1 MGCSDGLKADAFF
14 IARKTEVFKTKHIR
28 HNGKGRLK
36 ARKCPSLPNNS
47 ISPTAKLPCV
57 PDSTARALFS
67 NSASGKP
74 NPRRPPKP
82 STPPRFMPCSRTPC
96 KSGTMRRQRVPVRL
110 CANVLPLPKT
120 KAREK
125 IRRAVGQNPFP
136 PLTFHPET
144 ARSVPL
150 DIRFLQSTDSL
161 RPHRDYAQT
170 VRPHSR
176 AAAQSEFDP
185 QNWFVRLYRDFNEP
199 PYGLGDLSDTG
210 RRALWTDFCTQTG
223 LLPDRGVSVRDW
235 VRHNGFDSKGRA
247 QSARHPLSSY
257 FDDSLEWWGIWCLT
271 VHNPRRG
278 KVAAVAASVTD

>member
-1 MGCSDGLKADAFF
+1 MSLTPEQLHLPYRQTALRARLDRAGVVFQFGVWQAEPHGDPETVHAAALHALFAHTLQEWHDAQ
-14 IARKTEVFKTKHIR
+14 A
-28 HNGKGRLK
+28 
-36 ARKCPSLPNNS
+36 
-47 ISPTAKLPCV
+47 
-57 PDSTARALFS
+57 ARAGAF
-67 NSASGKP
+67 
-74 NPRRPPKP
+74 
-82 STPPRFMPCSRTPC
+82 
-96 KSGTMRRQRVPVRL
+96 VRERL
-110 CANVLPLPKT
+110 VAAKNEN
-120 KAREK
+120 AREK